1 MCAKRATPQTR
12 VMRLTHCCDWY
23 PNMGV
28 LDLSALGQMPVE
40 TRGAAIASSHS
51 ARQNQLLAALPPK
64 EYQRLL
70 TLSKRVALTFGKTL
84 HEVGKPIRH
93 VYFPISCVVSLLTTV
108 EKRHQLEV
116 GLVGYEGMVG
126 IPLAL
131 GISVSPVRALVQC
144 TGTALRMTSAQFRVE
159 YAKSKSLHRESNR
172 YIHNWTVQL
181 TQIAACNRFHRVNA
195 RLARW
200 LLMTRDRTGTNDCL
214 YTQQHLSNVLGVR
227 RSAVT
232 IAAGYLQRR
241 KLISY
246 HRGKINILD
255 AKALEAA
262 ACSCYEIVKHIS

>member
-1 MCAKRATPQTR
+1 M
-12 VMRLTHCCDWY
+12 
-23 PNMGV
+23 
-28 LDLSALGQMPVE
+28 
-40 TRGAAIASSHS
+40 
-51 ARQNQLLAALPPK
+51 LAALPPK

-70 TLSKRVALTFGKTL
+70 TLSKPVALTFGKTL
-84 HEVGKPIRH
+84 HELGKPIRH

-144 TGTALRMTSAQFRVE
+144 TGTALRMTSAQFRGE

-200 LLMTRDRTGTNDCL
+200 LLMTRDRTGTNNCL

-255 AKALEAA
+255 AKGLEAA
-262 ACSCYEIVKHIS
+262 ACSCYAIVKHIS

>member
-12 VMRLTHCCDWY
+12 VMRLTHCGDWY

-28 LDLSALGQMPVE
+28 PDLSALGQMPVK

-51 ARQNQLLAALPPK
+51 AKQNQLLAALPPK

-70 TLSKRVALTFGKTL
+70 TLSKPVALTFGKTL
-84 HEVGKPIRH
+84 HELGKPIRH

-144 TGTALRMTSAQFRVE
+144 TGTALRMTSAQFRGE

-255 AKALEAA
+255 PKGLEAA

>member
-1 MCAKRATPQTR
+1 M
-12 VMRLTHCCDWY
+12 
-23 PNMGV
+23 
-28 LDLSALGQMPVE
+28 
-40 TRGAAIASSHS
+40 
-51 ARQNQLLAALPPK
+51 LAALPPK

-70 TLSKRVALTFGKTL
+70 AFLKPVTLTFGTTL
-84 HEVGKPIRH
+84 FEAGKPIPQ
-93 VYFPISCVVSLLTTV
+93 VYFPINCVVSLLTTV
-108 EKRHQLEV
+108 EKRRQLEV

-126 IPLAL
+126 FPLAL

-144 TGTALRMTSAQFRVE
+144 TGTALCMTSAQFRGE
-159 YAKSKSLHRESNR
+159 YAKSGPLHRESNR

-181 TQIAACNRFHRVNA
+181 TQIAACNRFHRADA

-214 YTQQHLSNVLGVR
+214 YTQEHLSNVLGVL

-232 IAAGYLQRR
+232 IAAGNLQRR

-255 AKALEAA
+255 AKGLEAA
-262 ACSCYEIVKHIS
+262 ACSCYQVVKHIS

>member
-1 MCAKRATPQTR
+1 
-12 VMRLTHCCDWY
+12 
-23 PNMGV
+23 
-28 LDLSALGQMPVE
+28 
-40 TRGAAIASSHS
+40 
-51 ARQNQLLAALPPK
+51 LLAALPPK

-70 TLSKRVALTFGKTL
+70 AFLKPVTLTFGTTL
-84 HEVGKPIRH
+84 FEAGKPIPQ
-93 VYFPISCVVSLLTTV
+93 VYFPINCVVSLLTTV
-108 EKRHQLEV
+108 EKRRQLEV

-126 IPLAL
+126 FPLAL

-144 TGTALRMTSAQFRVE
+144 TGTALCMTSAQFRGE
-159 YAKSKSLHRESNR
+159 YAKSGPLHRESNR

-181 TQIAACNRFHRVNA
+181 TQIAACNRFHRADA

-214 YTQQHLSNVLGVR
+214 YTQEHLSNVLGVL

-232 IAAGYLQRR
+232 IAAGNLQRR

-255 AKALEAA
+255 AKGLEAA
-262 ACSCYEIVKHIS
+262 ACSCYQVVKHIS